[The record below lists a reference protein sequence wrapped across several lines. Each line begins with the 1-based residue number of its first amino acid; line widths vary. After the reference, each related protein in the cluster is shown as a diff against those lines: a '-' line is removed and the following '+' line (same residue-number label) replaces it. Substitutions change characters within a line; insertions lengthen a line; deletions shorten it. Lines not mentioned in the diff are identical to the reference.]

1 MRQITKIY
9 NVYNY
14 NELNKE
20 AQEKARGEV
29 YDLLAEIK
37 CDFLQEDLEDHLK
50 TNYGIVPDELYY
62 SLSYSQGDGLCFT
75 LKNIFSYGTLK
86 EAIAKN
92 NDKGLNAFEKTV
104 FELGPSKR
112 DLILEYLNAD
122 YNINIQK
129 TSWSYQHS
137 NTCSFEWEF
146 YSNDDRLKEKEI
158 NEVINELCSRT
169 GILRD
174 LYDKICYDLE
184 ETGYEIA
191 YPDEEEVLE
200 YIEGQGFEFLEDG
213 SIFTE

>member
-1 MRQITKIY
+1 MRKITKIF
-9 NVYNY
+9 NIYNY

-20 AQEKARGEV
+20 AQEKARREA
-29 YDLLAEIK
+29 YDLLTEIK
-37 CDFLQEDLEDHLK
+37 CDFLQEDLEDRLK
-50 TNYGIVPDELYY
+50 ANYNIIPDELYY
-62 SLSYSQGDGLCFT
+62 SLSYCQGDGLCFT
-75 LKNIFSYGTLK
+75 LRNILSYSTLK
-86 EAIAKN
+86 EAIVK
-92 NDKGLNAFEKTV
+92 DSDESLNAFEKTV
-104 FELGPSKR
+104 FELDIPKR

-122 YNINIQK
+122 YNINIRK

-146 YSNDDRLKEKEI
+146 YSNDDHLKEKEI
-158 NEVINELCSRT
+158 NEIVDELCSRT

-191 YPDEEEVLE
+191 YPDEEEVLG
-200 YIEGQGFEFLEDG
+200 YIEDQGFEFLEDG

>member
-9 NVYNY
+9 NIYNY
-14 NELNKE
+14 SELSKE
-20 AQEKARGEV
+20 AQEKARKEV

-37 CDFLQEDLEDHLK
+37 CDFLQEDLEDCLK
-50 TNYGIVPDELYY
+50 ANYGIVPDELYY
-62 SLSYSQGDGLCFT
+62 SLSYCQGDGLCFT
-75 LKNIFSYGTLK
+75 LKNILSYGALK

-92 NDKGLNAFEKTV
+92 NSEGLNAFEKTV
-104 FELGPSKR
+104 FELDLPKR

-122 YNINIQK
+122 YNVSIQK

-146 YSNDDRLKEKEI
+146 YSNDNRLKEKEV
-158 NEVINELCSRT
+158 NEAVDELCARK
-169 GILRD
+169 GILRE

-191 YPDEEEVLE
+191 YPDEEGVLE
-200 YIEGQGFEFLEDG
+200 YIEDQGFEFLEDG
-213 SIFTE
+213 SIFAE